1 MFRILFSVRRMHGD
15 RLEPIRILMAKD
27 LLPVAQF
34 QIEFI
39 DVHHSTIAYVNT
51 VSLHTAT
58 DDLSIHGISR
68 IRHAL
73 RKNPRGKI
81 GAESLEDIGDT

>member
-1 MFRILFSVRRMHGD
+1 MFRILFSVSRIHGD
-15 RLEPIRILMAKD
+15 RLEPFSIPMAKD

-34 QIEFI
+34 QIEAI

-58 DDLSIHGISR
+58 DDPSIHNISR
-68 IRHAL
+68 I
-73 RKNPRGKI
+73 
-81 GAESLEDIGDT
+81 